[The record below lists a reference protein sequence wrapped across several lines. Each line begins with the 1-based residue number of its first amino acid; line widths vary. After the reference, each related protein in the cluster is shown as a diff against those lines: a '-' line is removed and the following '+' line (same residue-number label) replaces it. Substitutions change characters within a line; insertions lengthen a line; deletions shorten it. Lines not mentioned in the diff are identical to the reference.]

1 MMEERIRDFAAIVSA
16 LIDLAMIVVIVIG
29 TALAFFRIAD
39 RAIRRRALATA
50 AREIWLH
57 YAGWIVLALEFALA
71 ADLIDTVIAPSW
83 EQIGQLGAIAAIRI
97 ALGFFLGKDI
107 DEYRDMRSE
116 SDTPSETSDRGSAE
130 RSAS

>member
-29 TALAFFRIAD
+29 TALAFFRITD
-39 RAIRRRALATA
+39 RAIRRKALATA

-83 EQIGQLGAIAAIRI
+83 EQIGQLGAIATIRI

-107 DEYRDMRSE
+107 DEYRGMRSE
-116 SDTPSETSDRGSAE
+116 NQ
-130 RSAS
+130 